1 MKGVPELVL
10 NPFLDFLIA
19 IGTRVLS
26 WFLLDGK
33 GRLAANV
40 ALIFANLVPIL
51 GVLFFHWNS
60 FSVLMIYWFESA
72 VIGVFNIARLVSS
85 GAVDKEGLFSIL
97 GLAAGLFLAAF
108 FAVHYGMFL
117 FVHMIFL
124 LVGGSI
130 SGALPIEMG
139 DPFRMIPAYFK
150 SQGHVAWDILSDP
163 WTFFVS
169 PLFGVSLILISTA
182 VHFYSD
188 YIRPKAYR
196 ILSPQDCMMEPY
208 PRIVIMHL
216 AIIFGFIFTAVLKWP
231 AGIMAVFVLVKTV
244 SDVRLLNRSF
254 RKRQTV

>member
-1 MKGVPELVL
+1 M
-10 NPFLDFLIA
+10 NPFFNVLLVCGGRI
-19 IGTRVLS
+19 LS

-40 ALIFANLVPIL
+40 ALVIANLVPIL

-85 GAVDKEGLFSIL
+85 GAVDKEGLFSVL

-108 FAVHYGMFL
+108 FTVHYGLFL

-130 SGALPIEMG
+130 SGALPVEMG
-139 DPFRMIPAYFK
+139 DPFRMIPAYFEF
-150 SQGHVAWDILSDP
+150 QGLAARDVLADP
-163 WTFFVS
+163 LMFFVS
-169 PLFGVSLILISTA
+169 PLFAVSLVLISAA
-182 VHFYSD
+182 VHFYTD

-196 ILSPQDCMMEPY
+196 ILSPQECMMEPY
-208 PRIVIMHL
+208 PRIVIMQV
-216 AIIFGFIFTAVLKWP
+216 AIIFGFILTAVLKWP
-231 AGIMAVFVLVKTV
+231 AGIMAVFVLVKTA
-244 SDVRLLNRSF
+244 SDVRLLNRSL
-254 RKRQTV
+254 RNRQTV